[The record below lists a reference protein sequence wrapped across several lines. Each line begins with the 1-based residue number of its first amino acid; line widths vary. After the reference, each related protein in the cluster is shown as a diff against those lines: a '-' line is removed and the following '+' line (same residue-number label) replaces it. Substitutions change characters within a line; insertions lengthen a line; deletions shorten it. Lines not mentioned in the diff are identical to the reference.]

1 MTSKATRHRAYL
13 ALGSN
18 IAAETNLP
26 AAVERLADYG
36 RVKRVSTVWESRPVG
51 DTDQPNFL
59 NAAVLLETS
68 LSAEELKRV
77 AIAEIERCLQRV
89 RDPQNKNAART
100 IDIDI
105 ALFNQDVLSLGEN
118 RIPDP
123 DILTR
128 PFLAVPLA
136 ELDPE
141 YVHPTDGQTLHAIAE
156 GFEDGSLIARADVQL
171 RES

>member
-1 MTSKATRHRAYL
+1 MSEATSNRAYL

-18 IAAETNLP
+18 ISPETNLP
-26 AAVERLADYG
+26 AAAERLADYG
-36 RVKRVSTVWESRPVG
+36 SVIRVSTVWESRPVG
-51 DTDQPNFL
+51 DTNQANFL
-59 NAAVLLETS
+59 NAAMLLETP
-68 LSAEELKRV
+68 LSAEELKGV
-77 AIAEIERCLQRV
+77 AIAEIEQNLGRG

-105 ALFNQDVLSLGEN
+105 ALFNQDVLSVGEN

-123 DILTR
+123 EILTR

-141 YVHPTDGQTLHAIAE
+141 YVHPTNGRTMRTIAE
-156 GFEDGSLIARADVQL
+156 GLGDSSLIARADVRL
-171 RES
+171 SAC